1 VSFRPAIS
9 HLRRAGACLTAELDL
24 SPGEIQFE
32 GHFPGTPILPAVA
45 QIGWAVNLARDA
57 FPLPS
62 RFSALRSL
70 KFLRVVQP
78 PVRLTIEL
86 TLRDDGRSVD
96 FVYMHGRTPCASGRI
111 EFADDAAGP
120 DRSLL

>member
-1 VSFRPAIS
+1 VSLRPAIS
-9 HLRRAGACLTAELDL
+9 DLRRAGARLTAELDL
-24 SPGEIQFE
+24 SPGEIQFQ

-57 FPLPS
+57 FPLPA

-86 TLRDDGRSVD
+86 TLRDDGRPWTSSICMGVRH
-96 FVYMHGRTPCASGRI
+96 VR
-111 EFADDAAGP
+111 AGA
-120 DRSLL
+120 

>member
-1 VSFRPAIS
+1 
-9 HLRRAGACLTAELDL
+9 
-24 SPGEIQFE
+24 
-32 GHFPGTPILPAVA
+32 LPAVA

-57 FPLPS
+57 FPLPA

-86 TLRDDGRSVD
+86 TLRDDGRPWTSSICMGVRH
-96 FVYMHGRTPCASGRI
+96 VR
-111 EFADDAAGP
+111 AGA
-120 DRSLL
+120 

>member
-1 VSFRPAIS
+1 VIPRPSICDV
-9 HLRRAGACLTAELDL
+9 RRAGSRLTAELDL
-24 SPGEIQFE
+24 SPDQIQFA

-45 QIGWAVNLARDA
+45 QIDWAVNLAREA
-57 FPLPS
+57 FDLPA

-78 PVRLTIEL
+78 PVRLTVEL

-96 FVYMHGRTPCASGRI
+96 FIYMHGRTPCASGRI
-111 EFADDAAGP
+111 EFTDDASGR
-120 DRSLL
+120 DRPLL